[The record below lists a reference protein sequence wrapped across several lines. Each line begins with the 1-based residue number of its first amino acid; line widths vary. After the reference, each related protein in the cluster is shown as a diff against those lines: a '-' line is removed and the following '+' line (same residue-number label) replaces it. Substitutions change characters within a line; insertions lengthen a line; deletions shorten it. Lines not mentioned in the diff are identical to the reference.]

1 MKRMLLSLAMVFGCT
16 GCHLRQEKGY
26 AQDYHQEPYQQ
37 QMMMEYAEAAPEP
50 SMDYAMGVTSAA
62 RVNNAP
68 PAPSSTISNKLSAKG
83 KNNQGKDDKSDRMI
97 HYNGSATLLVSRLPE
112 TLDRL
117 EEIAVKNGGGL
128 IARGANHIMLQ
139 VPRKNFDQA
148 YTAALELG
156 EVLYKNISTTDVT
169 EAFTDTAL
177 RLEAMK
183 TTRDRLIEL
192 LAKTKDEAEKV
203 RILQQIQRLSEEID
217 SKEAQLRGLK
227 NLANYSNITI
237 QLELRQA
244 GNIRNHSAEISGFQW
259 INGLSP
265 FEGYGLHAWKKIKL
279 DSPEGMVVLEPK
291 GHYHAESADK
301 ANVFAG
307 RIPNDPQGNSA
318 FWKDAIVKRIGGEYT
333 DVDHFEAGEYLG
345 IRFRSDDEQPY
356 IWTIFLKA
364 DGRWLN
370 VIQAYYPTEEH
381 EQRLS
386 SGVQAIVSGGA
397 E

>member
-1 MKRMLLSLAMVFGCT
+1 MKRLLFSLVFLLACSGRYAKQD
-16 GCHLRQEKGY
+16 LGY
-26 AQDYHQEPYQQ
+26 AQDYYQEAYPQQ
-37 QMMMEYAEAAPEP
+37 MMEYAEAEPEP
-50 SMDYAMGVTSAA
+50 SMDYGMAAPSAA
-62 RVNNAP
+62 RMNNAP
-68 PAPSSTISNKLSAKG
+68 PPPSVSKSLQKKRKGNDNQNQDDSSA
-83 KNNQGKDDKSDRMI
+83 RMI

-112 TLDRL
+112 TLDQL
-117 EEIAVKNGGGL
+117 EEIAVSNGGGL

-148 YTAALELG
+148 YAAALELG
-156 EVLYKNISTTDVT
+156 EVLYKNIATTDVT

-203 RILQQIQRLSEEID
+203 RILQQIQRLSEDID

-227 NLANYSNITI
+227 NLADYSNITI

-244 GNIRNHSAEISGFQW
+244 GNMRNHNAEISGFQW
-259 INGLSP
+259 INRLSP
-265 FEGYGLHAWKKIKL
+265 FEGYVLHDWKKLKL
-279 DSPEGMVVLEPK
+279 DSPEGMVVLDPK

-307 RIPNDPQGNSA
+307 RIPNNPEGTA
-318 FWKDAIVKRIGGEYT
+318 EFWKEAIVKRIGGEYT
-333 DVDHFEAGEYLG
+333 DLETFEAGDYLG
-345 IRFRSDDEQPY
+345 IRLKSDDETPY
-356 IWTIFLKA
+356 IWTIFLQA

-370 VIQAYYPTEEH
+370 VIQAYYPSEAH

-386 SGVQAIVSGGA
+386 AGVQAIVSGG